1 MKSEAGRLIQKTT
14 VFDLKNYF
22 KTRQNKQL
30 VRKKT
35 DLYYSQFIYFRT
47 NNFKLKTFTG
57 S

>member
-35 DLYYSQFIYFRT
+35 DLLYS
-47 NNFKLKTFTG
+47 
-57 S
+57 